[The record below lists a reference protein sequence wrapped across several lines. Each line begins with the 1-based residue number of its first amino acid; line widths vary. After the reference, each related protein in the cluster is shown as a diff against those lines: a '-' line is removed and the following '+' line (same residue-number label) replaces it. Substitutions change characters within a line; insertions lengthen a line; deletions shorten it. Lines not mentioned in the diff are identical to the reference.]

1 MFKRKSLLY
10 INIVFFLVVVMMR
23 EEEFSSSLN
32 NNATFLGFTALHYA
46 ALVDNIEIARILIKY
61 GGNPTLQN
69 DLGHTPIMYA
79 DGEMK
84 PYLEKE
90 MSAVCFLI
98 RKVFI
103 SFIV

>member
-1 MFKRKSLLY
+1 
-10 INIVFFLVVVMMR
+10 MMR

-32 NNATFLGFTALHYA
+32 NKATFLGFTALHYA
-46 ALVDNIEIARILIKY
+46 ALVDNIEIAKILIKY

-79 DGEMK
+79 EKDAEMK

-90 MSAVCFLI
+90 MSAVCSL
-98 RKVFI
+98 
-103 SFIV
+103 